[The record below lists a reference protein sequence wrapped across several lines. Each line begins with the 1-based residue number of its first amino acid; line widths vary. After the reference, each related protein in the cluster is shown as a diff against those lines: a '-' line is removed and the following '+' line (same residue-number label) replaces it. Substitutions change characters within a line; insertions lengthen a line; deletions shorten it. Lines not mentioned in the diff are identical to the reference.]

1 MFKRKA
7 HSDLNMI
14 EGPLLVKILIF
25 TLPLMATNLLQTFYN
40 AADMM
45 VVSLSSEPNSVGA
58 IGATGPMINLVL
70 NIFLGL
76 GVGANVIVARKI
88 GSRDDEQVSKALH
101 TAMTL
106 SVILGIMGMIVGI
119 IIDEPALRAM
129 GAQDNLLELA
139 ALYTRIYFFG
149 VPFISITNFAIAIFR
164 ARGDTKTPLIVL
176 TITGFANVL
185 MNFLFVL
192 AFEMTVDGVAL
203 ATLLSNAMS
212 ATILVTLMVKDKG
225 ICHFSFKKIRID
237 SKSFKEILL
246 IGIPASLQGALFS
259 ISNIMIQSSILKVNN
274 MKAPV
279 GEKIQPV
286 MNGNSAM
293 ANLEGFIYTAT
304 NSVYQASVTFTS
316 QNVGAGKYRR
326 VYRVM
331 GSCYFITGCIAIIF
345 SGIIAIFKNQLLLLY
360 GVSSVDTNP
369 LQVLAYESAITRM
382 YYVAIPYILLAFMEV
397 GSGILRGLG
406 KSLTSTIV
414 SFIGSCLL
422 RIIWLLTVFRAYM
435 NLEMVYVSYPISW
448 ALTALISLALSLVIL
463 RKKIIFKEKISKLNI

>member
-1 MFKRKA
+1 MCQQNPK
-7 HSDLNMI
+7 
-14 EGPLLVKILIF
+14 
-25 TLPLMATNLLQTFYN
+25 
-40 AADMM
+40 
-45 VVSLSSEPNSVGA
+45 
-58 IGATGPMINLVL
+58 
-70 NIFLGL
+70 
-76 GVGANVIVARKI
+76 
-88 GSRDDEQVSKALH
+88 
-101 TAMTL
+101 
-106 SVILGIMGMIVGI
+106 
-119 IIDEPALRAM
+119 
-129 GAQDNLLELA
+129 
-139 ALYTRIYFFG
+139 
-149 VPFISITNFAIAIFR
+149 AIA
-164 ARGDTKTPLIVL
+164 
-176 TITGFANVL
+176 
-185 MNFLFVL
+185 
-192 AFEMTVDGVAL
+192 
-203 ATLLSNAMS
+203 SS
-212 ATILVTLMVKDKG
+212 
-225 ICHFSFKKIRID
+225 SD
-237 SKSFKEILL
+237 S
-246 IGIPASLQGALFS
+246 
-259 ISNIMIQSSILKVNN
+259 SSIPESSPSPK
-274 MKAPV
+274 
-279 GEKIQPV
+279 
-286 MNGNSAM
+286 
-293 ANLEGFIYTAT
+293 
-304 NSVYQASVTFTS
+304 ASVTFTS